1 MTVRNLMDDMAEFV
15 KLGYGDFE
23 INLKIK
29 GDNDIRYHLTRNVR
43 VSGEP
48 GVLTVEF
55 LSKDDGRPELCGA
68 ANHIFRSE
76 RGEDIHE

>member
-23 INLKIK
+23 INLEIE
-29 GDNDIRYHLTRNVR
+29 GGNDIRYHLTRSTNIA
-43 VSGEP
+43 GEP

-55 LSKDDGRPELCGA
+55 LSKEDRRAELCGVA
-68 ANHIFRSE
+68 TYILHSE
-76 RGEDIHE
+76 RGDTTHE